1 MPDNYFALEM
11 IIKERLQGIDSI
23 QAIYTPFSV
32 DDMLECTAVAPSIS
46 IIYVDDR
53 VGESAGN
60 GSASVVYQQ
69 WLVVLCVEEAGSQ
82 LEDTTLIRRAASP
95 MIIEILK
102 RMQGFNP
109 QTLGFKQ
116 FKRANAGVQHMSAAG
131 KLWLPYLFECQLI
144 NNF

>member
-1 MPDNYFALEM
+1 MPSNYFALEPV
-11 IIKERLQGIDSI
+11 IKDHLTGIDSI

-32 DDMLECTAVAPSIS
+32 DDMLQATAVAPSIS

-60 GSASVVYQQ
+60 GTASVVYQQ

-82 LEDTTLIRRAASP
+82 LEDTTLIRNAASP
-95 MIIEILK
+95 MILEVLK

-109 QTLGFKQ
+109 EILGFKQ

-131 KLWLPYLFECQLI
+131 KLWLPYLFECQMI
-144 NNF
+144 NSF

>member
-1 MPDNYFALEM
+1 MPDNYFGLET

-32 DDMLECTAVAPSIS
+32 DDMMECTAVAPSIS
-46 IIYVDDR
+46 VIYVDDR
-53 VGESAGN
+53 VGDSAGN

-82 LEDTTLIRRAASP
+82 LEDTTLIRNAASP

-109 QTLGFKQ
+109 QVGGFKQ

-144 NNF
+144 NSF

>member
-1 MPDNYFALEM
+1 MPNNYFALEP
-11 IIKERLQGIDSI
+11 IIKEQLQNIDSI
-23 QAIYTPFSV
+23 KAIYTPFSV
-32 DDMLECTAVAPSIS
+32 EDMMECTVVAPSIS

-82 LEDTTLIRRAASP
+82 FEDTTLIRNAASP
-95 MIIEILK
+95 MIVEILK

-109 QTLGFKQ
+109 QLEGFKQ

-144 NNF
+144 NSF

>member
-1 MPDNYFALEM
+1 MPSNYFALEPV
-11 IIKERLQGIDSI
+11 IKDNLTGIDSI

-32 DDMLECTAVAPSIS
+32 DDMLQATAVAPSIS

-69 WLVVLCVEEAGSQ
+69 WLIVLCVEEAGSQ
-82 LEDTTLIRRAASP
+82 LEDTTLVRNAASP
-95 MIIEILK
+95 MILEILK

-109 QTLGFKQ
+109 DVLGFKQ

-131 KLWLPYLFECQLI
+131 KLWLPYLFECQMI
-144 NNF
+144 NSF

>member
-11 IIKERLQGIDSI
+11 IIKERLQNIDSI

-32 DDMLECTAVAPSIS
+32 DDMLECTAVTPSIS

-82 LEDTTLIRRAASP
+82 LEDTTLIRNAASP
-95 MIIEILK
+95 MIVEILK

-109 QTLGFKQ
+109 QAVGFKQ

>member
-1 MPDNYFALEM
+1 MPSNYFALEPTL
-11 IIKERLQGIDSI
+11 KSRLAGIDSI

-32 DDMLECTAVAPSIS
+32 DDMLESTAVAPSIS
-46 IIYVDDR
+46 VIYVDDR

-60 GSASVVYQQ
+60 GTASIVYQQ
-69 WLVVLCVEEAGSQ
+69 WLIVLCVEEAGSQ
-82 LEDTTLIRRAASP
+82 LEDTTLIRNAASP

-109 QTLGFKQ
+109 DVLGFKQ

-131 KLWLPYLFECQLI
+131 KLWLPYLFECQMI
-144 NNF
+144 NSF

>member
-1 MPDNYFALEM
+1 MPSNYFALEPV
-11 IIKERLQGIDSI
+11 IKDHLTGIDSI

-32 DDMLECTAVAPSIS
+32 DDMLQATAVAPSIS

-60 GSASVVYQQ
+60 GSASIVYQQ
-69 WLVVLCVEEAGSQ
+69 WLIVLCVEEAGSQ
-82 LEDTTLIRRAASP
+82 LEDTTLVRNAASP
-95 MIIEILK
+95 FIIEILK

-109 QTLGFKQ
+109 EILGFKQ

-144 NNF
+144 NSF

>member
-1 MPDNYFALEM
+1 MPNNYFALEP
-11 IIKERLQGIDSI
+11 IIKEHLQDIDLI

-32 DDMLECTAVAPSIS
+32 DDMLQATAVAPSIS

-53 VGESAGN
+53 IGESAGN
-60 GSASVVYQQ
+60 GAASVVYQQ
-69 WLVVLCVEEAGSQ
+69 WLVVLCVEDAGSQ
-82 LEDTTLIRRAASP
+82 LEDTTLIRNAASP

-109 QTLGFKQ
+109 EAAGFKQ
-116 FKRANAGVQHMSAAG
+116 FKRANAGIQHMSAAG

-144 NNF
+144 NSF

>member
-1 MPDNYFALEM
+1 MPNNYFALEP
-11 IIKERLQGIDSI
+11 IIKDLLLDIDSI
-23 QAIYTPFSV
+23 LEIYTPFSV
-32 DDMLECTAVAPSIS
+32 EDMLECTAVAPSIS

-82 LEDTTLIRRAASP
+82 LGDTTLIRNAAST
-95 MIIEILK
+95 MIVEILK

-109 QTLGFKQ
+109 QIAGFKQ

-144 NNF
+144 NSF

>member
-1 MPDNYFALEM
+1 MPSNYFALEPV
-11 IIKERLQGIDSI
+11 IKDNLTGIDSI

-32 DDMLECTAVAPSIS
+32 DDMLQATAVAPSIS

-60 GSASVVYQQ
+60 GTASVVYQQ
-69 WLVVLCVEEAGSQ
+69 WLIVLCVEEAGSQ
-82 LEDTTLIRRAASP
+82 LEDTTLIRNAASP
-95 MIIEILK
+95 MILEILK

-109 QTLGFKQ
+109 DVLGFKQ

-131 KLWLPYLFECQLI
+131 KLWLPYLFECQMI
-144 NNF
+144 NSF

>member
-1 MPDNYFALEM
+1 MPSNYFALEP
-11 IIKERLQGIDSI
+11 IIKEHLQDIDSI
-23 QAIYTPFSV
+23 QAVYTPFSV
-32 DDMLECTAVAPSIS
+32 DDMLESTAVAPSIS

-53 VGESAGN
+53 IGESAGN
-60 GSASVVYQQ
+60 GAASVVYQQ

-82 LEDTTLIRRAASP
+82 LEDTTLIRNAASP
-95 MIIEILK
+95 MILEILK

-109 QTLGFKQ
+109 EILGFKQ

-144 NNF
+144 NSF

>member
-1 MPDNYFALEM
+1 MPSNYFALES
-11 IIKERLQGIDSI
+11 IIKGRLVGIDSI

-32 DDMLECTAVAPSIS
+32 DDMLESTAVAPSIS
-46 IIYVDDR
+46 VIYVDDR

-60 GSASVVYQQ
+60 GSASIVYQQ
-69 WLVVLCVEEAGSQ
+69 WLIVLCVEDAGSQ
-82 LEDTTLIRRAASP
+82 LEDTTQIRNAASP
-95 MIIEILK
+95 MILEILK

-109 QTLGFKQ
+109 EILGFKQ

-144 NNF
+144 NSF

>member
-1 MPDNYFALEM
+1 MPSNYFALEPV
-11 IIKERLQGIDSI
+11 IKDHLTGIDSI

-32 DDMLECTAVAPSIS
+32 DDMLQATAVAPSIS

-60 GSASVVYQQ
+60 GAASVVYQQ

-82 LEDTTLIRRAASP
+82 LEDTTLIRNAASP
-95 MIIEILK
+95 MILEILK

-109 QTLGFKQ
+109 EILGFKQ

-144 NNF
+144 NSF

>member
-1 MPDNYFALEM
+1 MPSNYFALEP
-11 IIKERLQGIDSI
+11 IIKEHLQDIESI
-23 QAIYTPFSV
+23 QAVYTPFSV
-32 DDMLECTAVAPSIS
+32 DDMLQATAVAPSIS

-53 VGESAGN
+53 IGESAGN
-60 GSASVVYQQ
+60 GAASVVYQQ

-82 LEDTTLIRRAASP
+82 LEDTTLIRNAASP
-95 MIIEILK
+95 MIVEILK

-109 QTLGFKQ
+109 EILGFKQ

-144 NNF
+144 NSF

>member
-1 MPDNYFALEM
+1 MPSNYFALEPV
-11 IIKERLQGIDSI
+11 IKDHLTGIDSI

-32 DDMLECTAVAPSIS
+32 DDMLQATAVAPSIS

-60 GSASVVYQQ
+60 GSASIVYQQ
-69 WLVVLCVEEAGSQ
+69 WLIVLCVEEAGSQ
-82 LEDTTLIRRAASP
+82 LEDTTQIRNAASP
-95 MIIEILK
+95 MILEILK

-109 QTLGFKQ
+109 DVLGFRQ

-131 KLWLPYLFECQLI
+131 KLWLPYLFECQMI
-144 NNF
+144 NSF

>member
-1 MPDNYFALEM
+1 MPDNYFALET

-32 DDMLECTAVAPSIS
+32 DDMLECTAVTPSIS

-82 LEDTTLIRRAASP
+82 LEDTTLIRYAASP
-95 MIIEILK
+95 MIVEILK

-109 QTLGFKQ
+109 QAVGFKQ

>member
-1 MPDNYFALEM
+1 MPSNYFALESTL
-11 IIKERLQGIDSI
+11 KSRLAGIDSI

-32 DDMLECTAVAPSIS
+32 DDMLESTAVAPSIS
-46 IIYVDDR
+46 VIYVDDR

-60 GSASVVYQQ
+60 GSASIVYQQ
-69 WLVVLCVEEAGSQ
+69 WLIVLCVEDAGSQ
-82 LEDTTLIRRAASP
+82 LEDTTQIRNAASP

-109 QTLGFKQ
+109 DVLGFRQ

-131 KLWLPYLFECQLI
+131 KLWLPYLFECQMI
-144 NNF
+144 NSF